1 MKVMIAILPWLMLVA
16 CSTSPDPQPVRP
28 PSPPI
33 VGGDQDAHGCI
44 GSAGYLWC
52 EKQRQCVRPWML
64 PPVAQEGN
72 TLKERIAHHCEVGAS
87 AP

>member
-1 MKVMIAILPWLMLVA
+1 MKVMMTILPLVILAA
-16 CSTSPDPQPVRP
+16 CSTPPAPQPDRP
-28 PSPPI
+28 SMPI
-33 VGGDQDAHGCI
+33 VGGDRDAHGCI

-72 TLKERIAHHCEVGAS
+72 TLKERIVHHCEVGAS